1 MEGEGWGGGKDLRK
15 ERDLK
20 RDWEGTQETER
31 QEVGASGG
39 TFPKAHIG
47 RVPPPKTITT
57 PPLPL
62 PLL

>member
-31 QEVGASGG
+31 QEVGASG
-39 TFPKAHIG
+39 